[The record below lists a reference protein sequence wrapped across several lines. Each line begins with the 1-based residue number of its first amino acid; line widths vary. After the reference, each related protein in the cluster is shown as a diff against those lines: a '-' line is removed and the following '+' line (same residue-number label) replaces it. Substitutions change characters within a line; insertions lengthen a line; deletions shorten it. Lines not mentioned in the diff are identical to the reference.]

1 MGSLLTG
8 VFAENAVVT
17 MSGDSPISGGWIDG
31 NVKDSF
37 CLLNICRIFNQIFI
51 FKSLSKSNISLFLF

>member
-1 MGSLLTG
+1 VGSLLTG

-31 NVKDSF
+31 NVKTVFSY
-37 CLLNICRIFNQIFI
+37 LLNICLIFNQIFI
-51 FKSLSKSNISLFLF
+51 F